1 MTLQD
6 VAVVG
11 AGLAGLICARRLQ
24 QAGYAVIVLEKSR
37 GLGGRMATRRID
49 GSPLDHGARY
59 VQPQSEPL
67 RALTQHWL
75 DQQLLTPWQPHTYS
89 LDRSGQLQSDR
100 LASPCY
106 VAPAGMSALGKAL
119 ATGLTVHRQQRV
131 TAIAPERDA
140 TWTITTTRTDDG
152 ATVTHHAKSLV
163 LAIPAP
169 QIADLL
175 APLSAIAAIA
185 EMQQAITAVTY
196 ASCLTV
202 MAQYSTPFTSKSPA
216 PLPCPPT
223 APWMVAGHD
232 ETPFFWVGLDSS
244 KRQVPGLNVVLHSSA
259 HFANKWLE
267 APNLQPAGEALL
279 MQAGKLIAPWLAHP
293 DRWQIHRWR
302 YARVTTP
309 CRDRVLTSST
319 PAPLV
324 ACGDWGGDRQLD
336 TALES
341 GWAAAAAIHAHFS
354 DNPLPDFPIGLF

>member
-11 AGLAGLICARRLQ
+11 AGLAGLVCARRLQ
-24 QAGYAVIVLEKSR
+24 QAGYAVTVLEKSR

-59 VQPQSEPL
+59 VQPQSKL
-67 RALTQHWL
+67 LQALTQYWL
-75 DQQLLTPWQPHTYS
+75 DQQLLTPWQPHPYR
-89 LDRSGQLQSDR
+89 LDRTGQLQSDR
-100 LASPCY
+100 LTHPCY
-106 VAPAGMSALGKAL
+106 VAPEGMSALGKAL
-119 ATGLTVHRQQRV
+119 ATGLTLHRQQRV
-131 TAIAPERDA
+131 TAIAPNSNK
-140 TWTITTTRTDDG
+140 TWTITTTRTDNG
-152 ATVTHHAKSLV
+152 AIVIHHAKAIV

-169 QIADLL
+169 QIRDLL

-185 EMQQAITAVTY
+185 EMQQAITTVTY
-196 ASCLTV
+196 APCLTV
-202 MAQYSTPFTSKSPA
+202 MAQYPALLPSQSQA

-223 APWMVAGHD
+223 EPWMVEGHV

-244 KRQVPGLNVVLHSSA
+244 KRSVAGLNVVLHSSDR
-259 HFANKWLE
+259 FADHWLDT
-267 APNLQPAGEALL
+267 PNLQPAGEALL
-279 MQAGKLIAPWLAHP
+279 AQAGKLIAPWLAHP

-309 CRDRVLTSST
+309 YRDLVLTSST

-336 TALES
+336 SALES
-341 GWAAAAAIHAHFS
+341 GWAAAAAIQAYFS
-354 DNPLPDFPIGLF
+354 DDTLPNFPKGLF

>member
-6 VAVVG
+6 VTVVG
-11 AGLAGLICARRLQ
+11 AGLAGLVCARRLQ
-24 QAGYAVIVLEKSR
+24 QAGLTVTVLEKSR

-67 RALTQHWL
+67 QALTQHWL
-75 DQQLLTPWQPHTYS
+75 DQQLLTPWQPHTYR
-89 LDRSGQLQSDR
+89 LDRTGQLQSDN
-100 LASPCY
+100 SIHPCY
-106 VAPAGMSALGKAL
+106 VAPEGMSALGKAL
-119 ATGLTVHRQQRV
+119 ATGLTLHRQQRV
-131 TAIAPERDA
+131 TTIAPESDT

-152 ATVTHHAKSLV
+152 AIVTHQAKALV

-185 EMQQAITAVTY
+185 EMQQAIAAVTY
-196 ASCLTV
+196 APCLTV
-202 MAQYSTPFTSKSPA
+202 MAQYSSPLASKSQA

-223 APWMVAGHD
+223 AAWMVEGHD

-259 HFANKWLE
+259 RFAEPWLDE
-267 APNLQPAGEALL
+267 PNLQPAGEALL
-279 MQAGKLIAPWLAHP
+279 AQAGKLIAPWLAHP

-309 CRDRVLTSST
+309 CRDRVLNSST

-324 ACGDWGGDRQLD
+324 VCGDGGGDRQLD
-336 TALES
+336 SALES
-341 GWAAAAAIHAHFS
+341 GWAAAAAIQAHCS
-354 DNPLPDFPIGLF
+354 DVPLPDFPTGLF

>member
-11 AGLAGLICARRLQ
+11 AGLAGLVCARRLQ
-24 QAGYAVIVLEKSR
+24 QAGYAVTVLEKSR

-59 VQPQSEPL
+59 VQPQSSQFQ
-67 RALTQHWL
+67 ALTQHWL
-75 DQQLLTPWQPHTYS
+75 DQQLLTPWQPHTYR
-89 LDRSGQLQSDR
+89 LDLIGQLHPNP
-100 LASPCY
+100 LTAPCY

-131 TAIAPERDA
+131 TAIALESDT

-152 ATVTHHAKSLV
+152 TALTHDAKTLV
-163 LAIPAP
+163 LALPAP

-175 APLSAIAAIA
+175 APLPEIEEIA
-185 EMQQAITAVTY
+185 EMKRAIAAVTY
-196 ASCLTV
+196 APCLTV
-202 MAQYSTPFTSKSPA
+202 MAQYTSTSQAPA

-223 APWMVAGHD
+223 EPWMVEGHV

-244 KRQVPGLNVVLHSSA
+244 KRQVPGLNVVLHSSDR
-259 HFANKWLE
+259 FAEPWLD

-279 MQAGKLIAPWLAHP
+279 AQAGKLIAPWLAHP

-302 YARVTTP
+302 YARVETP
-309 CRDRVLTSST
+309 GRDRILISST

-324 ACGDWGGDRQLD
+324 AGGDWGGDRQLD

-341 GWAAAAAIHAHFS
+341 GWAAAAAIQAHFS